1 MSDREIE
8 RRKKKRG
15 LEIFLKKSETVAL
28 ERGENDEFWF
38 FFLFGLV
45 EK

>member
-8 RRKKKRG
+8 RSKKKGG
-15 LEIFLKKSETVAL
+15 LEFYFKKSETVAL

-38 FFLFGLV
+38 FFVWFG
-45 EK
+45 

>member
-8 RRKKKRG
+8 RRKKKGG
-15 LEIFLKKSETVAL
+15 LEFFFKKLETVAL

-38 FFLFGLV
+38 FFVWFG
-45 EK
+45 